1 MFTYDSANLTHP
13 VEKLEKSPNQEINE
27 HSLSNPDTRMLM
39 ELRCERQMLVNC
51 ISLVHNILS
60 QPTCV

>member
-13 VEKLEKSPNQEINE
+13 VEKSEKSPNQEINE